1 MADIVNNE
9 YEKILN
15 SYTKIFEFNRYDRLS
30 YDLNNKKIADIA
42 ANEHMVNNEY
52 YRNYGTYRHD
62 ITSED
67 RIVKINE
74 TYFDENTLDDNYYNL
89 DLLRKYKSTINSGD
103 IDINKFSGCVLNKAF
118 ATDAN
123 EASLEDI
130 FCEYGYEYIKALN
143 DKNRNNTDYD
153 GEYYFTADDK
163 DNNIVADT
171 YEIMPIGYEYINID
185 KERQDPNVEDRQE
198 TVQYDGTYVPTVQ
211 ELLSGELYIVIKSGN
226 LPCRKIYF
234 NNKYMPTLFINDD
247 KLVSKEDQ
255 YIIDNQQP
263 LKLCDLTLYQK
274 LGTIIKWNKLFRISA
289 YQLKTD
295 VIIPLYA
302 KLHNLSE
309 NDVKMKDIDDISL
322 ITYYK
327 VYYTV
332 ENKAI
337 PDNTGNDDITGH
349 SIDNGISI
357 HSVNDEPGDAVLFIQ
372 GSGNYG
378 FSEHA
383 TAINDIYTDDSI
395 SYFLDDGNNNIVNT
409 QSPNINIPTDYE
421 GGLIHLHIKASYALK
436 VKGYTNTS
444 SKSKY
449 SLYWYKI
456 VPDNS

>member
-42 ANEHMVNNEY
+42 TNEHMVNNEY

-67 RIVKINE
+67 KIVKINE
-74 TYFDENTLDDNYYNL
+74 TYFDENTLDDNYYNVDKL
-89 DLLRKYKSTINSGD
+89 KDYPSTIKKSSKTDVN
-103 IDINKFSGCVLNKAF
+103 IFSGCVLNKAF

-143 DKNRNNTDYD
+143 NKNQNDIDYN
-153 GEYYFTADDK
+153 GEFYLTTEDK

-185 KERQDPNVEDRQE
+185 RERQDPNVEDRQE

-247 KLVSKEDQ
+247 KLVSKEEQ

-274 LGTIIKWNKLFRISA
+274 LGTIIKWNKLFRINTNL
-289 YQLKTD
+289 LKEY
-295 VIIPLYA
+295 VILPLYN
-302 KLHNLSE
+302 KLNNLPLDTPVS
-309 NDVKMKDIDDISL
+309 DMKVIDNISL

-337 PDNTGNDDITGH
+337 PDNTDNNPSGQ
-349 SIDNGISI
+349 SINNGISI
-357 HSVNDEPGDAVLFIQ
+357 HSANDEPDDAVLFVQ
-372 GSGNYG
+372 GSGNYS

-383 TAINDIYTDDSI
+383 TAINDIYTDDSV
-395 SYFLDDGNNNIVNT
+395 SYFYDDNNIVDIN
-409 QSPNINIPTDYE
+409 SPNINIPTDYE

-444 SKSKY
+444 TKSKY

-456 VPDNS
+456 VPVNS

>member
-15 SYTKIFEFNRYDRLS
+15 SYTRIFEFNRYDRLS
-30 YDLNNKKIADIA
+30 YDLNNTQIADIA
-42 ANEHMVNNEY
+42 TNEHMVNNEY

-62 ITSED
+62 IIAED
-67 RIVKINE
+67 RLVKINE
-74 TYFDENTLDDNYYNL
+74 TYFDENTLDDNYYDISTL
-89 DLLRKYKSTINSGD
+89 CEYPSTINKDSS
-103 IDINKFSGCVLNKAF
+103 INVNIFSGCVLNKAF

-143 DKNRNNTDYD
+143 NKNQNDIDYD
-153 GEYYFTADDK
+153 GEYYLTAEDK

-185 KERQDPNVEDRQE
+185 RERQDPNIEDRQE

-247 KLVSKEDQ
+247 KLVSKEEQ

-274 LGTIIKWNKLFRISA
+274 LGTIIKWNKLFRINKNL
-289 YQLKTD
+289 LKSN
-295 VIIPLYA
+295 VIKLY
-302 KLHNLSE
+302 KKIHNISE
-309 NDVKMKDIDDISL
+309 TVDVKNIDDISL

-337 PDNTGNDDITGH
+337 PDNTDNDTDQQ
-349 SIDNGISI
+349 SIVNGISI
-357 HSVNDEPGDAVLFIQ
+357 HGANDEPDDAVLFVS
-372 GSGNYG
+372 GGGNYS

-383 TAINDIYTDDSI
+383 TVINDIYTDDSV
-395 SYFLDDGNNNIVNT
+395 SYFFDDQNIVNI

-444 SKSKY
+444 TKSKY

-456 VPDNS
+456 VPAT